1 MMTQIGQLVSQRKI
15 VDDAKRTQTEA
26 ELIDSHGGMMD
37 AVKRTP
43 ATAMSESV
51 KYTKKKR
58 KYLKEQA
65 ELRPENVAAAAG
77 LPTVGSIAYHS
88 KLITAHLNRNNIVAT
103 GKGTKFGTK
112 SSPIPYE
119 DMLAD
124 LTKNY
129 VKTAPNLTPNQHT
142 TILKAL
148 KKTGMPARYIRNK
161 KLHLQYTKLNEPVPP
176 PPPVQQIPAG
186 EKQEAF
192 QTPIKRREKGKKRDY
207 MTQGVLEACGTPL

>member
-1 MMTQIGQLVSQRKI
+1 
-15 VDDAKRTQTEA
+15 
-26 ELIDSHGGMMD
+26 MD

-43 ATAMSESV
+43 ATAMSEIV
-51 KYTKKKR
+51 NYTKKKR

-129 VKTAPNLTPNQHT
+129 VKTAPNLTPGQHT

-161 KLHLQYTKLNEPVPP
+161 KLHAQYRQLDEPV
-176 PPPVQQIPAG
+176 PPPVQQIPATQQ
-186 EKQEAF
+186 QEAF
-192 QTPIKRREKGKKRDY
+192 QTPIKRRKKGEKRDY
-207 MTQGVLEACGTPL
+207 MTQGVLEAYGTPL